1 MKRVKSAV
9 IAFVFLCIVPIVLA
23 QNSCPA
29 IVQTALDA
37 ADQLCANT
45 GRNQACYGHVALNA
59 VAQPT
64 AADFKFEQVGDVV
77 DVSTI
82 QSLRLNPMDVAA
94 DTWGVV
100 LMRLQANLPDSLPGQ
115 NVTFLLF
122 GDVEITNA
130 VSQDNQ
136 ENFTPMQA
144 FLLRTGLEDAQCD
157 EAPSSGVLVQTPEG
171 VSEVDFNVNG
181 VDVSMG
187 STVLFRAQADGDMT
201 VSTLEGS
208 AFVASDQD
216 VVPVL
221 AGTRVNVP
229 IDRELRARPNARL
242 VPEPY
247 ELRRLGGLP
256 LRLLQRKID
265 INRPLTRQEMRELE
279 RRLLTGEPVCGEEPF
294 PSCDHVPRRS
304 LIRLMRAGRERLEER
319 LQCVFRRF
327 PNEPPLSD
335 NESRPFC
342 DTLQLDTLPC
352 VFLPASDQPPLPETE
367 RRPYC
372 PQLPPD
378 PTPVPSGP

>member
-1 MKRVKSAV
+1 VNQVKTIILATL
-9 IAFVFLCIVPIVLA
+9 FLCIVPIALA
-23 QNSCPA
+23 QSSCPA

-64 AADFKFEQVGDVV
+64 AADFNFEQVGDVV

-100 LMRLQANLPDSLPGQ
+100 LMRLQANLPESLPGQ
-115 NVTFLLF
+115 NVTFLMF

-130 VSQDNQ
+130 VTEDT
-136 ENFTPMQA
+136 EDNFTPMQA
-144 FLLRTGLEDAQCD
+144 FLLRTGIEDAQCD
-157 EAPSSGVLVQTPEG
+157 EAPASGVLVQTPEG
-171 VSEVDFNVNG
+171 VSEVAFNVNG

-187 STVLFRAQADGDMT
+187 STVLFRAQAEGNMT
-201 VSTLEGS
+201 ISTLEGS
-208 AFVASDQD
+208 AFVDSAEE

-221 AGTRVNVP
+221 AGTRLNVP
-229 IDRELRARPNARL
+229 IDRQLRADRNARL

-256 LRLLQRKID
+256 LRLLQRRID
-265 INRPLTRQEMRELE
+265 INRPLTRQEMRELQ
-279 RRLLTGEPVCGEEPF
+279 RRLITGERICGEEPF

-304 LIRLMRAGRERLEER
+304 LVRLMRAGRERLEER
-319 LQCVFRRF
+319 FECVFRRF
-327 PNEPPLSD
+327 PNEEPLSA
-335 NESRPFC
+335 NETRPFC
-342 DTLQLDTLPC
+342 DTLPPDTLPC
-352 VFLPASDQPPLPETE
+352 AFLPGADQPPLPENE
-367 RRPYC
+367 RRPFC
-372 PQLPPD
+372 PQLPPE
-378 PTPVPSGP
+378 PTV